1 MILIHTEEYIRNL
14 EGEGVEGVDSQDPQD
29 SSKILTD
36 SESQEY
42 IFPLDSFSPIFF
54 TFMWGKIQKKSVKHV
69 MGSI

>member
-1 MILIHTEEYIRNL
+1 VILIHTEEYIRNL

-54 TFMWGKIQKKSVKHV
+54 LPSCGEKFRRNQ
-69 MGSI
+69 